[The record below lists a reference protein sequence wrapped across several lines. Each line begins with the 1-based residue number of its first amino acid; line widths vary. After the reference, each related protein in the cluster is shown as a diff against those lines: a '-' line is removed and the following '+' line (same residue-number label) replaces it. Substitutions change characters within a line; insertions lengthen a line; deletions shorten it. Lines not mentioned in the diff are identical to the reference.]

1 MQTTLKEVMPNCLQ
15 EGETC
20 VCKNIVGWQ
29 GKNEE
34 RGPHIPV
41 PFVLY
46 NINSY
51 KYIWILTLSKMLI
64 TIPFTGL
71 SIYC

>member
-29 GKNEE
+29 GKNEK

-51 KYIWILTLSKMLI
+51 KYI
-64 TIPFTGL
+64 
-71 SIYC
+71 